1 MAKIT
6 VTRSEK
12 EDKKS
17 SPEEEALVSQKLEE
31 IRREVWWVSTFL
43 VKIPLILGGL
53 FLIFFIYTYFENQA
67 ILEKDRLESQGAESG
82 PANFPK

>member
-6 VTRSEK
+6 VTRTEK
-12 EDKKS
+12 EDKKN
-17 SPEEEALVSQKLEE
+17 SPEQDALVSEKLEE

-53 FLIFFIYTYFENQA
+53 FLIFFIYTYFENQS
-67 ILEKDRLESQGAESG
+67 ILETDRLESQGGST
-82 PANFPK
+82 PADSPQ

>member
-82 PANFPK
+82 PANPPK

>member
-82 PANFPK
+82 TANFPK

>member
-6 VTRSEK
+6 VTRTEK
-12 EDKKS
+12 EDKIN
-17 SPEEEALVSQKLEE
+17 SPEEEALVSEKLEE

-53 FLIFFIYTYFENQA
+53 FLIFFIYTYFENQS
-67 ILEKDRLESQGAESG
+67 ILETARLESPGG
-82 PANFPK
+82 RTPAATPQ

>member
-6 VTRSEK
+6 VTRTEK
-12 EDKKS
+12 EDKKNP
-17 SPEEEALVSQKLEE
+17 PEEEALVSQKLEE

-67 ILEKDRLESQGAESG
+67 ILEKTNILDAD
-82 PANFPK
+82 PAAPRK

>member
-6 VTRSEK
+6 VTRTEK
-12 EDKKS
+12 EDKIN
-17 SPEEEALVSQKLEE
+17 SPEEEALVSEKLEE

-53 FLIFFIYTYFENQA
+53 FLIFFIYTYFENQS
-67 ILEKDRLESQGAESG
+67 ILETDRLESQGGST
-82 PANFPK
+82 PADSPQ

>member
-6 VTRSEK
+6 VTRTEK
-12 EDKKS
+12 EDKKN
-17 SPEEEALVSQKLEE
+17 SPEEDALVSEKLEE

-53 FLIFFIYTYFENQA
+53 FLIFFIYTYFENQS
-67 ILEKDRLESQGAESG
+67 ILETDRLESQGGST
-82 PANFPK
+82 PADSPQ

>member
-6 VTRSEK
+6 VTRTEK

-53 FLIFFIYTYFENQA
+53 FLIFFIYTYFENQS
-67 ILEKDRLESQGAESG
+67 ILETDRLESQEGSTSADS
-82 PANFPK
+82 PQ

>member
-6 VTRSEK
+6 VTRTEK
-12 EDKKS
+12 EDKKNP
-17 SPEEEALVSQKLEE
+17 PEEEALVSQKLEE

-67 ILEKDRLESQGAESG
+67 ILEKTNILDADPTG
-82 PANFPK
+82 PANRKD

>member
-82 PANFPK
+82 PANSLK

>member
-82 PANFPK
+82 PANSPK

>member
-6 VTRSEK
+6 VTRTEK
-12 EDKKS
+12 EDKKN
-17 SPEEEALVSQKLEE
+17 SPEQDALVSEKLEE

-53 FLIFFIYTYFENQA
+53 FLIFFIYTYFENQS
-67 ILEKDRLESQGAESG
+67 ILETDRLESQGGST
-82 PANFPK
+82 PSDSPQ

>member
-6 VTRSEK
+6 VTRTEK
-12 EDKKS
+12 EDKKNP
-17 SPEEEALVSQKLEE
+17 PEEEALVSQKLEE

-67 ILEKDRLESQGAESG
+67 ILEKTNIPDAD
-82 PANFPK
+82 PAAPPLK

>member
-6 VTRSEK
+6 VTRTEK
-12 EDKKS
+12 EDKKN
-17 SPEEEALVSQKLEE
+17 SPEQDALVSEKLEE

-53 FLIFFIYTYFENQA
+53 FLIFFIYTYFENQS
-67 ILEKDRLESQGAESG
+67 ILETDRLESQGGSP
-82 PANFPK
+82 PADSPQ

>member
-53 FLIFFIYTYFENQA
+53 FLIFFILLLSFLTA
-67 ILEKDRLESQGAESG
+67 LLVSSRTRAS
-82 PANFPK
+82 

>member
-67 ILEKDRLESQGAESG
+67 ILEKDRLESQESESG
-82 PANFPK
+82 PADSPK

>member
-82 PANFPK
+82 PANSSK

>member
-6 VTRSEK
+6 VTRTEK
-12 EDKKS
+12 EDKKNP
-17 SPEEEALVSQKLEE
+17 PEEEALVSQKLEE

-43 VKIPLILGGL
+43 VKIPLMLGGL

-67 ILEKDRLESQGAESG
+67 ILEKTNILDADPAG
-82 PANFPK
+82 PANRKD

>member
-6 VTRSEK
+6 VTRTEK
-12 EDKKS
+12 EDKKN
-17 SPEEEALVSQKLEE
+17 SPEEEALVSEKLEE

-53 FLIFFIYTYFENQA
+53 FLIFFIYTYFENQS
-67 ILEKDRLESQGAESG
+67 ILETDRLESQGGST
-82 PANFPK
+82 PADSPQ

>member
-82 PANFPK
+82 PAASPK